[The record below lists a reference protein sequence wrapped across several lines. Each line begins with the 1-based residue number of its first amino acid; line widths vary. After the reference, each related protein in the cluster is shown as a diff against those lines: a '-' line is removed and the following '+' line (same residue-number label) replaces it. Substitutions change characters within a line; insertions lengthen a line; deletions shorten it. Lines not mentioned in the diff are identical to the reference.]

1 MSDSIARGF
10 VSVVGTKLIVLA
22 VGIFSSPLLAR
33 LLGEA
38 DYGDYSFML
47 SVFSIFMIFVS
58 SGVTDGVQKF
68 LGEERADSAWHERV
82 VGFYFRLAVLL
93 GLVGAG
99 VMAWFAQSSLLTA
112 LVSGEEF
119 RRYFLLLGGLVVAAQ
134 FRSYARRTLMG
145 FGLEPSAELIRVT
158 NRLTFVGAGLGLAY
172 LGYGVEG
179 VLAGHIVGSSFS
191 ALLGF
196 AIIARQVSIRDSMA
210 IAPRSFPRRELLS
223 FNGMSIVLVSLL
235 MSMYHVDVMMIRV
248 LVDGPAT
255 AFYKVALVLAE
266 FLWVAPMALQTVL
279 LHSTSKLWSNGDTE
293 RISQMTAKITR
304 YSLLFTALLAVGIAS
319 LAPVAVPLLWPDN
332 YVASLT
338 PLYLLLPGAI
348 GFAVARP
355 ILAVGQAKG
364 DLRRLIAATG
374 AAALANVVLNW
385 VLINRYGMHGAAVA
399 TSVSYGSMFFLH
411 VWSAR
416 GLGFDPLADAR
427 LLRGGVT
434 VLVGGGLVFALSRA
448 IGQSYVA
455 LAVVPVAGLVIFATL
470 ALVTGALDLDEVLE
484 VGASLPVV
492 GPRVEEFR
500 YRLQYTSSADAVE
513 TFQRVL
519 LVAGVVLVL
528 VGVSSALTGVPVPL
542 GDDGNGASVPFVGGQ
557 DSTTSP
563 TETVGTTDETTG
575 EPATGTTPA
584 TTPGEP
590 PGGGTAGGGTT
601 DGSETVGGDETTGT
615 KETVSSGGSDG
626 SAGGTDDSDG
636 SDDSA
641 GGSDDG
647 SSESDESDDDSGD
660 SGSDSGGSS
669 GDAGDSDDESD
680 DSGGSDTTETTET
693 TTETPTETTTETTT
707 VTTTSATTTT
717 EATTET
723 TTRTATETTT
733 AGTTTSETT
742 TTGSPTTTETTTTE
756 TTTPTE
762 TTSTATTTETET
774 TTSETTTTETTTTEG
789 TTNETTT
796 GETTTTT
803 GGSQTTTDGSQ
814 TTAEEITTEET
825 ETTATT
831 ADDTTTEA
839 AAKTTTA

>member
-158 NRLTFVGAGLGLAY
+158 NRLTFVGAGLALAY

-364 DLRRLIAATG
+364 DLKRLIAATG

-615 KETVSSGGSDG
+615 EESVSSGGSG
-626 SAGGTDDSDG
+626 GNSGGTGDSDG
-636 SDDSA
+636 SDDGA
-641 GGSDDG
+641 GGSDDD
-647 SSESDESDDDSGD
+647 SSESDDDSGD

-669 GDAGDSDDESD
+669 GDAGDSDDDESD
-680 DSGGSDTTETTET
+680 DSGGSDTTETT
-693 TTETPTETTTETTT
+693 TETPTETATETPTE
-707 VTTTSATTTT
+707 TTTSATTTT
-717 EATTET
+717 ETTTET
-723 TTRTATETTT
+723 PTRTATETTT

-742 TTGSPTTTETTTTE
+742 TTETPTT
-756 TTTPTE
+756 
-762 TTSTATTTETET
+762 TET
-774 TTSETTTTETTTTEG
+774 TTSETTTRTTETTTETTSTETTTSGTTTTETTTTER

-796 GETTTTT
+796 GETATT
-803 GGSQTTTDGSQ
+803 SGSQ
-814 TTAEEITTEET
+814 TTAEETTTTEET

-839 AAKTTTA
+839 AAETTTA